1 MSSRD
6 EAPSATPS
14 EAPTAGTS
22 HPGTK
27 YRGLLLPVFG
37 AAIFLSAALLFAMQ
51 PMFTKM
57 VLPRLGGSPS
67 VWSVAM
73 VFFQALLLAG
83 YAYAHLLTRFLASRH
98 AVFVQI
104 AVMACAIIFLPL
116 SIRAGW
122 GRPPESGTAL
132 WLIGLFTVSIGLPFF
147 ALSANGP
154 LLQAWFSR
162 TDHPAANNPYFLYAA
177 SNVGSFLALLAYP
190 VAIEPF
196 VRLSDQTWAWS
207 AGFILLILLIAA
219 SGAMLW
225 LAPATPAQA
234 LAEDVE
240 TDAPPTFRDAV
251 TWVALA
257 AVPSGLL
264 VAVTAHISTDVAA
277 VPLLWVVPLAL
288 YLLTFV
294 IVFSSRPIIPHGLAV
309 NLQPFFVVALVV
321 VLVLSLVNSI
331 MLQIA
336 AHVAAFFFAA
346 LVCHGELAKRRPS
359 ARHLTA
365 FYMWM
370 SAGGMIGG
378 LSAGLIAPFVFNWV
392 AEYPLLIVLALL
404 CRPGALTFPQGSRE
418 RMLWAV
424 GLIAAVVVLFWLK
437 GATERLDDAVKNIA
451 VAIILGTALALWT
464 RPLVLACAV
473 VFLLLANLADT
484 EDASSETLRS
494 FFGVLKI
501 SESADEN
508 YRILMHGTTIHGAEK
523 ITASDDEDDEEEEDD
538 DKTKVEKTEKEK
550 PAETKSAEAKSADP
564 KSAETKKPEDK
575 KAEDSRPTPLTYYFD
590 GSPLAQTIVAAREK
604 AGGTVRLAVVGLG
617 SGTLACQTRPAD
629 KLTYYEIDPLV
640 VSIARDTDRF
650 TFLSSCAP
658 SAPIVI
664 GDARLTLA
672 DAPDNSYDI
681 IIVDA
686 FSSDAIPIHLMTR
699 EAMALFARKVGPNGM
714 VVMHLSNRHLE
725 LASVVANVAQANGLV
740 SRLDD
745 DDEENTDDDKY
756 LFESTVAV
764 VAHKDEDFGALTK
777 SKHWVTQKPDPNQ
790 RVWTDDYSN
799 VVGAILRKLRRG

>member
-1 MSSRD
+1 MSV
-6 EAPSATPS
+6 S
-14 EAPTAGTS
+14 EQVPGATS
-22 HPGTK
+22 H
-27 YRGLLLPVFG
+27 RGLPLPVFG
-37 AAIFLSAALLFAMQ
+37 AAIFLSAALLFAVQ

-83 YAYAHLLTRFLASRH
+83 YAYAHLLTRFLPSRN
-98 AVFVQI
+98 AVFVQV
-104 AVMACAIIFLPL
+104 AVMACAVVFLPL

-122 GRPPESGTAL
+122 GRPPESGAAF
-132 WLIGLFTVSIGLPFF
+132 WLIGLFAVSIGLPFF

-162 TDHPAANNPYFLYAA
+162 TEHPAANNPYFLYAA

-196 VRLSDQTWAWS
+196 VRLGDQTLGWS
-207 AGFILLILLIAA
+207 AGFILLIVLIAA
-219 SGAMLW
+219 AGAMLW
-225 LAPATPAQA
+225 LAPAPPAQRSADA
-234 LAEDVE
+234 LEAD
-240 TDAPPTFRDAV
+240 TPPTLRDAA

-277 VPLLWVVPLAL
+277 IPLLWVVPLAL

-294 IVFSSRPIIPHGLAV
+294 IVFSTRPIIPHDLAV
-309 NLQPFFVVALVV
+309 KLQPFFVAALAV
-321 VLVLSLVNSI
+321 VLLLDVVESI
-331 MLQIA
+331 VLQIA
-336 AHVAAFFFAA
+336 AHVLAFFFAA
-346 LVCHGELAKRRPS
+346 LVCHGELAKRRP
-359 ARHLTA
+359 APRHLTA

-378 LSAGLIAPFVFNWV
+378 LSAGLIAPLVFNWV

-404 CRPGALTFPQGSRE
+404 CRPGALTLPPPGRE
-418 RMLWAV
+418 RIAWIAAA
-424 GLIAAVVVLFWLK
+424 IAAVAILFWLK
-437 GATERLDDAVKNIA
+437 GSTEHLDDTVKNAA
-451 VAIILGTALALWT
+451 VVVILGVALALWN
-464 RPLVLACAV
+464 RPLALAGAV
-473 VFLLLANLADT
+473 AFLLVANLVDS
-484 EDASSETLRS
+484 EDDSSETLRS

-501 SESADEN
+501 SESADGN
-508 YRILMHGTTIHGAEK
+508 YRVLMHGTTIHGAER
-523 ITASDDEDDEEEEDD
+523 ITEPDQDDEDED
-538 DKTKVEKTEKEK
+538 DKTPAAKDKPSEKEK
-550 PAETKSAEAKSADP
+550 PGEKGKSGEKDRPSETTDAENE
-564 KSAETKKPEDK
+564 
-575 KAEDSRPTPLTYYFD
+575 RPTPLTYYFD
-590 GSPLAQTIVAAREK
+590 GSPLAQTIVAEREK
-604 AGGTVRLAVVGLG
+604 AAGSVRIAVVGLG
-617 SGTLACQTRPAD
+617 AGTLACQTKPGD

-640 VSIARDTDRF
+640 LRIARDPERF

-658 SAPIVI
+658 DAAIVI

-699 EAMALFARKVGPNGM
+699 EAMALYARKIGPNGM

-725 LASVVANVAQANGLV
+725 LASVIAGVAQANGLV

-745 DDEENTDDDKY
+745 DETDDTDDDAY
-756 LFESTVAV
+756 LFESTVVA
-764 VAHKDEDFGALTK
+764 VAHKDEDFGALAK
-777 SKHWVTQKPDPNQ
+777 SKHWVKQSADPGQ

-799 VVGAILRKLRRG
+799 VVGAIIRKLQEK

>member
-1 MSSRD
+1 MLAG
-6 EAPSATPS
+6 EQTPG
-14 EAPTAGTS
+14 AG
-22 HPGTK
+22 PA
-27 YRGLLLPVFG
+27 YRGLLLPTFG
-37 AAIFLSAALLFAMQ
+37 AAIFLSAALLFAVQ

-83 YAYAHLLTRFLASRH
+83 YAYAHLLTRFLSSRT
-98 AVFVQI
+98 AVFVQV
-104 AVMACAIIFLPL
+104 AVMACAIIALPL

-122 GRPPESGTAL
+122 GRPPETGAAF

-196 VRLSDQTWAWS
+196 VRLTDQSWAWS
-207 AGFILLILLIAA
+207 AGFIVLILLVAA

-225 LAPATPAQA
+225 LAPARAAQQVA
-234 LAEDVE
+234 AEM
-240 TDAPPTFRDAV
+240 DAAEPPNLRDAA

-294 IVFSSRPIIPHGLAV
+294 IVFSSRPIIPHDLAV
-309 NLQPFFVVALVV
+309 KAQPAFVAALMV
-321 VLVLSLVNSI
+321 VLVLDLVGSI
-331 MLQIA
+331 LLQIA
-336 AHVAAFFFAA
+336 AHLLAFFAAA
-346 LVCHGELAKRRPS
+346 LVCHGELAKRRP
-359 ARHLTA
+359 APRHLTA

-378 LSAGLIAPFVFNWV
+378 LSAGLIAPFVFSWV

-404 CRPGALTFPQGSRE
+404 CRPGALVIPQESRE
-418 RMLWAV
+418 RILWVAAIIV
-424 GLIAAVVVLFWLK
+424 AIAILFWMKETTEALDDTLRRVAVVV
-437 GATERLDDAVKNIA
+437 
-451 VAIILGTALALWT
+451 ILGMAIAFWR
-464 RPLVLACAV
+464 RPLVLAAAV
-473 VFLLLANLADT
+473 VFLLAANLIDT

-501 SESADEN
+501 SDSQDGN
-508 YRILMHGTTIHGAEK
+508 YRVLMHGTTIHGAEQ
-523 ITASDDEDDEEEEDD
+523 ISASDEDDDDEEDD
-538 DKTKVEKTEKEK
+538 DKTTGEKDTKAGETRKTASER
-550 PAETKSAEAKSADP
+550 PAA
-564 KSAETKKPEDK
+564 
-575 KAEDSRPTPLTYYFD
+575 LTYYFD

-604 AGGTVRLAVVGLG
+604 VGTVRLAVIGLG
-617 SGTLACQTRPAD
+617 AGTLACQTNPGD
-629 KLTYYEIDPLV
+629 QLTYYEIDPLV
-640 VSIARDTDRF
+640 VRVARDPERF

-658 SAPIVI
+658 NAPIVI

-672 DAPDNSYDI
+672 DAPDGSYDV

-699 EAMALFARKVGPNGM
+699 EAMALYASKIAPNGII
-714 VVMHLSNRHLE
+714 VMHLSNRHLE
-725 LASVVANVAQANGLV
+725 LASVVAGVAQQNGLV
-740 SRLDD
+740 ARLN
-745 DDEENTDDDKY
+745 DDETEIVDDDKY
-756 LFESTVAV
+756 RYASTVMAI
-764 VAHKDEDFGALTK
+764 AHKDEDFGALTK
-777 SKHWVTQKPDPNQ
+777 STHWAKQTANPDQ

-799 VVGAILRKLRRG
+799 VVGAIVRKLRRR